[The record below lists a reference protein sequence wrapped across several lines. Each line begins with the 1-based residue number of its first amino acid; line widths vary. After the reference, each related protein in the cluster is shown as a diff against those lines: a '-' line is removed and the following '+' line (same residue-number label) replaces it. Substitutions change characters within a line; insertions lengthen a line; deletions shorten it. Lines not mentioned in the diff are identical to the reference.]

1 MSKRKLFGAVIAAAL
16 IAGGTLTWVV
26 AAPKALL
33 VQGEVEAT
41 RIDLTAKI
49 GGRVAEVNADFG
61 DTVNIADV
69 VVALDSPQLQAGLK
83 TAQAAVEVAIAN
95 RDLVFSTRPEI
106 ITSRQAELARA
117 QADLVLARKTY
128 DRIEKLS
135 ETSTASIQRLDEAS
149 NTLAAAERGVE
160 AAQANLELAE
170 NGNSIEQKAV
180 AQAQIQ
186 EAKAAL
192 LRTQADLEELIVR
205 APINGQV
212 TARLAEPGELFSA
225 GAILLSI
232 VDIDNAWFT
241 FNLRED
247 LLNGLEIGQELQV
260 RVPAIGDQIIPA
272 RVTAI
277 NAEGS
282 YANWRATKATGDFDL
297 RTFSV
302 RAEPIAR
309 DVTLRPGMSALVDW
323 STR

>member
-1 MSKRKLFGAVIAAAL
+1 MSKPKLIGAFAGVAVIAVA
-16 IAGGTLTWVV
+16 TLTWV
-26 AAPKALL
+26 AATPKALV

-41 RIDLTAKI
+41 RIDLAAKI
-49 GGRVAEVNADFG
+49 GGRVAEVSAEFG
-61 DTVNIADV
+61 DRVHTGDV
-69 VVALDSPQLQAGLK
+69 LVSLGSPQLQAGLQ

-106 ITSRQAELARA
+106 IATRQAELARA
-117 QADLVLARKTY
+117 EADLVLAQKTY

-149 NTLAAAERGVE
+149 NTLAAAQRGVD
-160 AAQANLELAE
+160 AAKANLELAE

-180 AQAQIQ
+180 AQAQVQ

-192 LRTQADLEELIVR
+192 LRTQADLAELDVS
-205 APINGQV
+205 APIDGQV

-225 GAILLSI
+225 GAILMSI

-247 LLNGLEIGQELQV
+247 LLNGLEIGQDLQV
-260 RVPAIGDQIIPA
+260 RIPALGDQIIPA

-297 RTFSV
+297 RTFSI
-302 RAEPIAR
+302 RAEPTSREVA
-309 DVTLRPGMSALVDW
+309 LRPGMSALVDW
-323 STR
+323 TAR